1 MKKKIKLGLASK
13 VAIKVTIISLVLFY
27 STITLVMVVQYSL
40 LKDALFEDFS
50 RYAALYMESL
60 LDSNIIDDDLEA
72 KISENASFFSFLPF
86 DTSGNRLSDAIIRN
100 NETGKII
107 VNEYQY
113 IPEDSQNEMFDIPEA
128 TPVSKEVGDRFY
140 FLYKITYKKYS
151 ILYASLTSS
160 ISEYYGLL
168 LYRLDVILWAS
179 ILIFFAMGFYFS
191 RLVIKPIQDHNTSLK
206 LYNTN
211 LAHELKTP
219 LSVVRSNL
227 DMLELTKNEKF
238 IASSKEELTHIEN
251 IINSLLFLIQKRS
264 SGEYYEIKN
273 LANIIK
279 KSSEK
284 FPQLSVN
291 FENFETEIQK
301 EINEDLFILLVE
313 NIFENAHK
321 YSSDEKISVSLNEK
335 FLKFGNQVE
344 RNLSTKEL
352 KQIEEIFYQ
361 VDNSR
366 NSQGYGLGIPMIK
379 KIIENFGWE
388 MKISCKNNIF
398 EIKIIF

>member
-40 LKDALFEDFS
+40 LKNALFEDFS
-50 RYAALYMESL
+50 RYAPLYMESL

-72 KISENASFFSFLPF
+72 KINENLSFFSFLPF

-100 NETGKII
+100 NETGEII

-113 IPEDSQNEMFDIPEA
+113 IPENSKNEMFDIPEA
-128 TPVSKEVGDRFY
+128 TPISKEVGERFY
-140 FLYKITYKKYS
+140 FLYKVTYKKYS
-151 ILYASLTSS
+151 ILYAALTSS

-168 LYRLDVILWAS
+168 LYRWDVILWAS

-191 RLVIKPIQDHNTSLK
+191 RLIIKPIQDHNTSLK

-264 SGEYYEIKN
+264 SGENYEIKN
-273 LANIIK
+273 LSNIIK
-279 KSSEK
+279 KSGAK
-284 FPQLSVN
+284 FPQLTIDFDN
-291 FENFETEIQK
+291 FHTEIQK
-301 EINEDLFILLVE
+301 EINDLAAEIEEFSARAAVITVFQYDAPIFKPPT
-313 NIFENAHK
+313 NIHLIRKSPF
-321 YSSDEKISVSLNEK
+321 
-335 FLKFGNQVE
+335 
-344 RNLSTKEL
+344 LSTKNLSNSIIRL
-352 KQIEEIFYQ
+352 KKTFLPK
-361 VDNSR
+361 NSNKSR
-366 NSQGYGLGIPMIK
+366 KFSIK
-379 KIIENFGWE
+379 WIILAIRKD
-388 MKISCKNNIF
+388 MD
-398 EIKIIF
+398 

>member
-40 LKDALFEDFS
+40 LKNALFEDFS
-50 RYAALYMESL
+50 RYAPLYMESL

-72 KISENASFFSFLPF
+72 KINENLSFFSFLPF

-100 NETGKII
+100 NETGEII

-113 IPEDSQNEMFDIPEA
+113 IPEA
-128 TPVSKEVGDRFY
+128 TPISKEVGERFY
-140 FLYKITYKKYS
+140 FLYKVTYKKYS
-151 ILYASLTSS
+151 ILYAALTSS

-168 LYRLDVILWAS
+168 LYRWDVILWAS

-191 RLVIKPIQDHNTSLK
+191 RLIIKPIQDHNTSLK

-264 SGEYYEIKN
+264 NGENYEIKN
-273 LANIIK
+273 LSNIIK
-279 KSSEK
+279 KSGAK
-284 FPQLSVN
+284 FPQLTIDFDS
-291 FENFETEIQK
+291 FHTEIQK

-321 YSSDEKISVSLNEK
+321 YSSDKKITISLNEK
-335 FLKFGNQVE
+335 FLKFNNQIGK
-344 RNLSTKEL
+344 NLSAKEL

>member
-1 MKKKIKLGLASK
+1 
-13 VAIKVTIISLVLFY
+13 
-27 STITLVMVVQYSL
+27 
-40 LKDALFEDFS
+40 
-50 RYAALYMESL
+50 
-60 LDSNIIDDDLEA
+60 
-72 KISENASFFSFLPF
+72 
-86 DTSGNRLSDAIIRN
+86 
-100 NETGKII
+100 
-107 VNEYQY
+107 
-113 IPEDSQNEMFDIPEA
+113 MFDIPEA
-128 TPVSKEVGDRFY
+128 TPIRKEVGERFY
-140 FLYKITYKKYS
+140 FLYKVTYKKYS
-151 ILYASLTSS
+151 ILYAALTSS

-168 LYRLDVILWAS
+168 LYRWDVILWAS

-191 RLVIKPIQDHNTSLK
+191 RLIIKPIQDHNTSLK

-264 SGEYYEIKN
+264 NGENYEIKN
-273 LANIIK
+273 LSNIIK
-279 KSSEK
+279 KSGAK
-284 FPQLSVN
+284 FPQLTIDFDN
-291 FENFETEIQK
+291 FHTEIQQ

-313 NIFENAHK
+313 NIFENAYK
-321 YSSDEKISVSLNEK
+321 YSSDKKITISLNEK
-335 FLKFGNQVE
+335 SLKFNNQIE
-344 RNLSTKEL
+344 KNLSAKEL

>member
-1 MKKKIKLGLASK
+1 
-13 VAIKVTIISLVLFY
+13 
-27 STITLVMVVQYSL
+27 MVVQYSL
-40 LKDALFEDFS
+40 LKNALFEDFS
-50 RYAALYMESL
+50 RYAPLYMESL

-72 KISENASFFSFLPF
+72 KINENLSFFSFLPF

-100 NETGKII
+100 NETGEII

-113 IPEDSQNEMFDIPEA
+113 IPENSKNEMFDIPEA
-128 TPVSKEVGDRFY
+128 TPISKEVGERFY
-140 FLYKITYKKYS
+140 FLYKVTYKKYS
-151 ILYASLTSS
+151 ILYAALTSS

-168 LYRLDVILWAS
+168 LYRWDVILWAS

-191 RLVIKPIQDHNTSLK
+191 RLIIKPIQDHNTSLK

-264 SGEYYEIKN
+264 NGENYEIKN
-273 LANIIK
+273 LSNIIK
-279 KSSEK
+279 KSGAK
-284 FPQLSVN
+284 FPQLTIDFDN
-291 FENFETEIQK
+291 FHTEIQK

-313 NIFENAHK
+313 NIFENAYK
-321 YSSDEKISVSLNEK
+321 YSSDKKITISLNEK
-335 FLKFGNQVE
+335 FLKFNNQIE
-344 RNLSTKEL
+344 KNLSAKEL

>member
-40 LKDALFEDFS
+40 LKNALFEDFS
-50 RYAALYMESL
+50 RYAPLYMESL

-72 KISENASFFSFLPF
+72 KINENLSFFSFLPF

-100 NETGKII
+100 NETGEII
-107 VNEYQY
+107 VNEYQN
-113 IPEDSQNEMFDIPEA
+113 SKNEMFDIPEA
-128 TPVSKEVGDRFY
+128 TPISKEVGERFY
-140 FLYKITYKKYS
+140 FLYKVTYKKYS
-151 ILYASLTSS
+151 ILYAALTSS

-168 LYRLDVILWAS
+168 LYRWDVILWAS

-191 RLVIKPIQDHNTSLK
+191 RLIIKPIQDHNTSLK

-227 DMLELTKNEKF
+227 DMLKLTKNEKF

-264 SGEYYEIKN
+264 SGENYEIKN
-273 LANIIK
+273 LSNIIK
-279 KSSEK
+279 KSGAK
-284 FPQLSVN
+284 FPQLTIDFDN
-291 FENFETEIQK
+291 FHTEIQK

-313 NIFENAHK
+313 NIFENAYK
-321 YSSDEKISVSLNEK
+321 YSSDKKIIISLNEK
-335 FLKFGNQVE
+335 FLKFNNQIE
-344 RNLSTKEL
+344 KNLSAKEL

>member
-13 VAIKVTIISLVLFY
+13 VAIKVTIISLALFY

-40 LKDALFEDFS
+40 LN
-50 RYAALYMESL
+50 
-60 LDSNIIDDDLEA
+60 SNIIDDDLEA
-72 KISENASFFSFLPF
+72 KINENLSFFSFLPF

-100 NETGKII
+100 NETGEII

-113 IPEDSQNEMFDIPEA
+113 IPENSKNEMFDIPEA
-128 TPVSKEVGDRFY
+128 TPISKEVGERFY
-140 FLYKITYKKYS
+140 FLYKVTYKKYS
-151 ILYASLTSS
+151 ILYAALTSS

-168 LYRLDVILWAS
+168 LYRWDVILWAS

-191 RLVIKPIQDHNTSLK
+191 RLIIKPIQDHNTSLK

-264 SGEYYEIKN
+264 SGENYEIKN
-273 LANIIK
+273 LSNIIK
-279 KSSEK
+279 KSGAK
-284 FPQLSVN
+284 FPQLTIDFDN
-291 FENFETEIQK
+291 FHTEIQK

-321 YSSDEKISVSLNEK
+321 YSSDKKITISLNEK
-335 FLKFGNQVE
+335 SLKFNNQIE
-344 RNLSTKEL
+344 KNLSTKEL